1 MDFTKLLI
9 GGGLAY
15 GIYWYLSQPTTGA
28 ASTPTQGMVAAPLA
42 PVVLTS
48 ATPASNNAMMG
59 VLSTISAGSLDQAA
73 KAAGYT
79 TPSPYVTT
87 WEGWNYF
94 LSKLTGIN
102 GPPPGTDAGDFAV
115 SNTLQMPASVYY
127 PLIMGWAA
135 QQAGLSALH
144 GLSGLGVYVR
154 ENQHNG

>member
-9 GGGLAY
+9 GGGVAY
-15 GIYWYLSQPTTGA
+15 GLYWYLSQPAT
-28 ASTPTQGMVAAPLA
+28 ASTPTQGMVAAPLN
-42 PVVLTS
+42 PIELTG

-79 TPSPYVTT
+79 SPSPYVTT

-94 LSKLTGIN
+94 LNKLTGIT
-102 GPPPGTDAGDFAV
+102 GPAPGSAANDFPV
-115 SNTLQMPASVYY
+115 SNTLLMPASVYY
-127 PLIMGWAA
+127 PQIMGWAA
-135 QQAGLSALH
+135 KQAGLSALH
-144 GLSGLGVYVR
+144 GLGGLGVYVR